1 MGLPDRDT
9 GGLTG
14 LRGRAG
20 GGVGGAL
27 LAAGLGTA
35 LSSATGWGASLTM
48 RLAGATLP
56 LEAIVALCLARTV
69 SVGWAPAAWSGA
81 TLAASLAAGAIGTGA
96 GRAGAAGRASGA
108 GRVGGAE
115 ATTGSLRGGG
125 AASAFKETALM
136 LEARSRDCATGAAGA
151 TGSGRTGSGSGS
163 AGAAVG
169 GGDGGLSSP
178 SRCARRRT
186 RSAWAST
193 MLEEWDLTPIL
204 SARQRSSVS

>member
-14 LRGRAG
+14 LRGRVG

-35 LSSATGWGASLTM
+35 LSSTTGWGASFTM

-69 SVGWAPAAWSGA
+69 SVGWALAAWSGA

-108 GRVGGAE
+108 GRDGGAGR
-115 ATTGSLRGGG
+115 AGGALMGGG
-125 AASAFKETALM
+125 AASAFM

-178 SRCARRRT
+178 SRSARRRT

>member
-35 LSSATGWGASLTM
+35 LSSTTGWGASFTM

-69 SVGWAPAAWSGA
+69 SVGWAPAPWSRA
-81 TLAASLAAGAIGTGA
+81 TLSASLAAGAIGTGA
-96 GRAGAAGRASGA
+96 GGA
-108 GRVGGAE
+108 GRAE
-115 ATTGSLRGGG
+115 ATTDSLRGG
-125 AASAFKETALM
+125 AATSASEETAIV
-136 LEARSRDCATGAAGA
+136 LEPRSRDPATGAAGA

-163 AGAAVG
+163 GSTGVAMG
-169 GGDGGLSSP
+169 GGGGGLSKP
-178 SRCARRRT
+178 SRSARRRT

-204 SARQRSSVS
+204 SAKQRSSVF

>member
-35 LSSATGWGASLTM
+35 LSSTTGWGASLTM

-96 GRAGAAGRASGA
+96 GRASGA
-108 GRVGGAE
+108 GRAGGALRGGG

-125 AASAFKETALM
+125 AASGFKETALM

-163 AGAAVG
+163 DGATVG

-178 SRCARRRT
+178 SRSARRRT

>member
-35 LSSATGWGASLTM
+35 LSSTTGWGASFTM

-81 TLAASLAAGAIGTGA
+81 TLAASLAADAIGTGA

-108 GRVGGAE
+108 GRTGGA
-115 ATTGSLRGGG
+115 LMGGG
-125 AASAFKETALM
+125 AGAAFKETALM

-151 TGSGRTGSGSGS
+151 ASSGRTGSGSD
-163 AGAAVG
+163 GATVG

-178 SRCARRRT
+178 SRSARRRT